1 MFATNASTIFD
12 PAASET
18 CSVMVEDEWDLNAIV
33 DILSDLE
40 EAKDYLPVASN
51 LMQVA
56 PTGASTEVEPPSV
69 IANRVSQFVLPASW
83 KRGIDLCLNP
93 KCQAVLPH
101 PESQHAIANR
111 DGAVA
116 HLNQTTGLSWEIQ
129 PPEDTSQNSTRRG
142 HLRTENMTRQSSDG
156 SLVYVFPWNGRQH
169 RLCINCRPPNEPLL
183 QPQTLALP
191 LPPPPPLPAP
201 LMSTLL
207 PPLSSAT
214 LP

>member
-1 MFATNASTIFD
+1 
-12 PAASET
+12 
-18 CSVMVEDEWDLNAIV
+18 MVEDEWDLNAIV

-111 DGAVA
+111 DGEW
-116 HLNQTTGLSWEIQ
+116 L
-129 PPEDTSQNSTRRG
+129 TSTK
-142 HLRTENMTRQSSDG
+142 
-156 SLVYVFPWNGRQH
+156 
-169 RLCINCRPPNEPLL
+169 RL
-183 QPQTLALP
+183 A
-191 LPPPPPLPAP
+191 
-201 LMSTLL
+201 
-207 PPLSSAT
+207 
-214 LP
+214 